1 MKARL
6 SSSCCNC
13 VIWNATNVFVQKIN
27 MSNNFL
33 IPNQND
39 GKWQQCLSLLWAD
52 RHQQLDWVWEIKQ
65 NPTQPNQKEP
75 KKPKQTKTKRNETK
89 RNETRRDETRRNETR
104 RDETRRDET
113 RRDETRQDK
122 TKQSKAKQ
130 SKANL
135 FLCVTNVIKRY
146 YKNLTTENL
155 RKHKKIPVCNSHL
168 H

>member
-65 NPTQPNQKEP
+65 NPTQPNQNN
-75 KKPKQTKTKRNETK
+75 QNKTKQNKTNKTKQNETK
-89 RNETRRDETRRNETR
+89 RNETNK
-104 RDETRRDET
+104 
-113 RRDETRQDK
+113 TRQDK
-122 TKQSKAKQ
+122 TRQDKTRQNKTRQDKTRQDKTRQSKTKQNKAKQ
-130 SKANL
+130 SKL
-135 FLCVTNVIKRY
+135 VSLC
-146 YKNLTTENL
+146 
-155 RKHKKIPVCNSHL
+155 H
-168 H
+168 